1 MLLDHLI
8 SKLLYYRIQTFFNE
22 YLPMLHAPQPA
33 SRADQTLSHNM
44 KLLAHHELA
53 GFGGLGEGM
62 SMQMTS
68 DGRRILWLAHESA
81 PKNFSGV
88 DVTDPINPKLIV
100 QTELPHMKLRSN
112 SLDVVGDIMVVAYQ
126 ASTVGIKPAGVD
138 IFDVSTPET
147 PRLLSHFDCSGPY
160 SRGVHAV
167 WFVDGKYVHMSSGAS
182 DFQPRN
188 PLDDQF
194 YRILDISDPT
204 KPVEVG
210 RWWYPGTREG
220 DEAPPPPRLPKQ
232 FDTGFRTHNT
242 NVFPERPDRAFVG
255 YIDGGA
261 VVLDIS
267 DMSNIKVVSQWN
279 HSPPF
284 NGFTHTV
291 LPLFDRGLWIVSD
304 ECVQDNGAD
313 WPKLVWVVDARNEG
327 NPVPIG
333 TFPAPSF
340 EAFAKRGGRFGA
352 HNLHENLPGPTSFR
366 SDTIIVGSF
375 FNAGVRVYDTSN
387 PYQVQE
393 IAYFVPGAP
402 KLSPAG
408 AIQLNDVYVDDR
420 RIVYTVDRF
429 TGGLYILE
437 MNI

>member
-1 MLLDHLI
+1 
-8 SKLLYYRIQTFFNE
+8 
-22 YLPMLHAPQPA
+22 
-33 SRADQTLSHNM
+33 M
-44 KLLAHHELA
+44 KLLAHHELG

-62 SMQMTS
+62 AMQQTA
-68 DGRRILWLAHESA
+68 DGRRILWLAHEAA

-88 DVTDPINPKLIV
+88 DVTDPKNPKLIV
-100 QTELPHMKLRSN
+100 QTELPHAKVRSN
-112 SLDVVGDIMVVAYQ
+112 SLDVVGNTMAVAYQ
-126 ASTVGIKPAGVD
+126 TQTVGLKPAGVD
-138 IFDVSTPET
+138 LFDISIPEN
-147 PRLLSHFDCSGPY
+147 PKLISHFDCSGPH

-167 WFVDGKYVHMSSGAS
+167 WFVDEKYLHMSAGAS

-194 YRILDISDPT
+194 YRILDVSNPA
-204 KPVEVG
+204 KPVEAG

-220 DEAPPPPRLPKQ
+220 DAAPAPARLPAP
-232 FDTGFRTHNT
+232 FDMGFRTHNT
-242 NVFPERPDRAFVG
+242 NVFPERPDRAYVG

-261 VVLDIS
+261 LVLDIG
-267 DMSNIKVVSQWN
+267 DLSNIKVVSKWN

-291 LPLFDRGLWIVSD
+291 LPLFNRGLWIVSD
-304 ECVQDNGAD
+304 ECVLDNGAD
-313 WPKLVWVVDARNEG
+313 WPKLVWVVDARNEA
-327 NPVPIG
+327 NPVSIG
-333 TFPAPSF
+333 TFPAPPVETF
-340 EAFAKRGGRFGA
+340 LKRGGRFGA
-352 HNLHENLPGPTSFR
+352 HNLHENLPVPTSFR
-366 SDTIIVGSF
+366 SDTIIIGTF

-393 IAYFVPGAP
+393 IAYYVPGAP

>member
-1 MLLDHLI
+1 ML
-8 SKLLYYRIQTFFNE
+8 K
-22 YLPMLHAPQPA
+22 APTPA
-33 SRADQTLSHNM
+33 ARADQTLSLNM
-44 KLLAHHELA
+44 TLLAHHELA

-62 SMQMTS
+62 SMQLTS

-88 DVTDPINPKLIV
+88 DVTDPKNPKLIV

-112 SLDVVGDIMVVAYQ
+112 SLDVVGNIMAVAYQ
-126 ASTVGIKPAGVD
+126 ATTVGIKPAGVD
-138 IFDVSTPET
+138 LFDVSTPEK
-147 PRLLSHFDCSGPY
+147 PKLISHFDCSGPH
-160 SRGVHAV
+160 SRGVHAL
-167 WFVDGKYVHMSSGAS
+167 WFVDGKYIHMSSGAS

-194 YRILDISDPT
+194 YRILDVSNPS
-204 KPVEVG
+204 KPVEAG

-220 DEAPPPPRLPKQ
+220 DEAPPPPRLPAK

-242 NVFPERPDRAFVG
+242 NVFPQRPDRAFVG

-261 VVLDIS
+261 LVLDIS
-267 DMSNIKVVSQWN
+267 DMGNIKVASKWN

-291 LPLFDRGLWIVSD
+291 LPLFERGLWIVSD

-313 WPKLVWVVDARNEG
+313 WPKLVWVVDARSEA

-333 TFPAPSF
+333 TFPAPPF
-340 EAFAKRGGRFGA
+340 DAFARRGGRFGA

-366 SDTIIVGSF
+366 SDTIIIGTF

-387 PYQVQE
+387 PYQVEE

-408 AIQLNDVYVDDR
+408 AIQLNDVYVDER

-437 MNI
+437 LNI